1 MHINKMESD
10 LRIKIRKYL
19 EFTNQEEKVNDGK
32 AEELLTN
39 KLNSLLRE
47 EVILKTYGSILEM
60 HPAFK
65 ENFSKETIRK
75 LVNRMKLAKF
85 SPEEHVDLVIY
96 SLCLNN
102 IFTNFYYY

>member
-1 MHINKMESD
+1 MHVNRIESD
-10 LRIKIRKYL
+10 LRLKIRKYL

-39 KLNSLLRE
+39 KLNSLLKE

-60 HPAFK
+60 HPTFK
-65 ENFSKETIRK
+65 DNFSKQTIRK

-85 SPEEHVDLVIY
+85 SPEEKVELVI
-96 SLCLNN
+96 
-102 IFTNFYYY
+102 IFI